1 VLQSHCCTL
10 HHRSL
15 KNIENESKPSLH
27 VTIAMKP
34 SERVTSNLPCRY
46 HHISVDPPHS
56 TYGPCRKHTQSHHL
70 AHAATLVA
78 GVLTDS
84 TPVAEADP
92 PSHRPG
98 QNPRYWQNSEQMPL
112 ATIFLTLPSLSLFA
126 VLFGK
131 FPATNARPT
140 SLSPLPPL
148 FSSMPSRAMNMAY
161 RWISVL
167 ASIQGMISARKDLI
181 SSSVPCG

>member
-15 KNIENESKPSLH
+15 KNIGHESKPSFYE
-27 VTIAMKP
+27 TIAIKP
-34 SERVTSNLPCRY
+34 MSGYYHLPWRY

-56 TYGPCRKHTQSHHL
+56 TYGPCRNHTQRHDL
-70 AHAATLVA
+70 AQAATSVA

-84 TPVAEADP
+84 TSVAEADL
-92 PSHRPG
+92 PSHLPG
-98 QNPRYWQNSEQMPL
+98 QNPRYWQKREQMPL

-126 VLFGK
+126 ALFGK
-131 FPATNARPT
+131 FPATNAFPT

-148 FSSMPSRAMNMAY
+148 FNSMPSRAMNMAY

-167 ASIQGMISARKDLI
+167 ASIHGMISARKDLI